1 MSIFPLAAPTGET
14 VQSIGTPELWT
25 ITIVGVIALIVFDF
39 IITRKP
45 HDVSMKEAI
54 GWSIF
59 YIALP
64 IIFGVWIWGQ
74 YGGEVGVNFYTGW
87 LVEKSLSVDNLFV
100 FIVIIGSFAVPRA
113 LQQRVLLVGVAGAL
127 VLRGIF
133 IAVGAKM
140 IEQFAATF
148 LVFGAILLLTAIK
161 VYRDAR
167 SEEDA
172 QVDVNKLA
180 VVRFIRRFWP
190 VTGEYH
196 GTKITW
202 KELGRRALTPLGLVM
217 ATIIGTDIVFAID
230 SIPAV
235 YGITSDPYLVFATN
249 AFALLGL
256 RALYF
261 VLEGALSKLVYLG
274 YGLSVI
280 LGFIGIKLVL
290 HWAHGVWPSVP
301 EIGSLFSLAFIVVV
315 LTVTTIVSLRAKP
328 LPAGTG
334 TEVGPSADP
343 DHGEPSS

>member
-1 MSIFPLAAPTGET
+1 MTELHTIATPQLWAITLISVVLLLA
-14 VQSIGTPELWT
+14 V
-25 ITIVGVIALIVFDF
+25 DF

-45 HDVSMKEAI
+45 HEVSMKEAV

-64 IIFGVWIWGQ
+64 LLFGVWVWNAHGSDI
-74 YGGEVGVNFYTGW
+74 GVKYYTGY

-113 LQQRVLLVGVAGAL
+113 LQQRVLLVGVIGAL
-127 VLRGIF
+127 ILRSIF
-133 IAVGAKM
+133 IVLGATL
-140 IEQFAATF
+140 IEKFAATF
-148 LVFGAILLLTAIK
+148 LLFGVILLATAVK
-161 VYRDAR
+161 VFRDAR
-167 SEEDA
+167 SDEDT
-172 QVDVNKLA
+172 QVDPNEMA

-196 GTKITW
+196 GTRVTW
-202 KELGRRALTPLGLVM
+202 KEMGRRALTPLGLVM

-235 YGITSDPYLVFATN
+235 YGITSDPYLVFVTN

-261 VLEGALSKLVYLG
+261 VLEGALSRLVYLG

-280 LGFIGIKLVL
+280 LGFIGVKLVL

-301 EIGSLFSLAFIVVV
+301 EIPTLFSLVFIIAV
-315 LTVTTIVSLRAKP
+315 LAVTTVVSLRASPKP
-328 LPAGTG
+328 ASP
-334 TEVGPSADP
+334 
-343 DHGEPSS
+343 EPQNP

>member
-1 MSIFPLAAPTGET
+1 MTELTT
-14 VQSIGTPELWT
+14 IGTPTLWT
-25 ITIVGVIALIVFDF
+25 ITILGVLVLLTFDF
-39 IITRKP
+39 IVTRKP
-45 HDVSMKEAI
+45 HEVSMKEAV

-64 IIFGVWIWGQ
+64 VVFGVWLWNE
-74 YGGEVGVNFYTGW
+74 YGSDTGVKYYTGY
-87 LVEKSLSVDNLFV
+87 LVEKSLSIDNLFV
-100 FIVIIGSFAVPRA
+100 FIIILSSFAVPRA

-133 IAVGAKM
+133 IWLGAAM

-148 LVFGAILLLTAIK
+148 LVFGVILLFTAVK

-172 QVDVNKLA
+172 HVDVNQLM
-180 VVRFIRRFWP
+180 VVRVIRRFWP
-190 VTGEYH
+190 VTADYH
-196 GTKITW
+196 GTRVTW
-202 KELGRRALTPLGLVM
+202 KEAGRRALTPLGLVM

-230 SIPAV
+230 SVPAV
-235 YGITSDPYLVFATN
+235 YGITADPYLVFVTN

-274 YGLSVI
+274 FGLAVI
-280 LGFIGIKLVL
+280 LGFIGVKLVL

-301 EIGSLFSLAFIVVV
+301 EIPTLFSLVFIVAT
-315 LTVTTIVSLRAKP
+315 LTVTTVVSLRRPRA
-328 LPAGTG
+328 
-334 TEVGPSADP
+334 VSD
-343 DHGEPSS
+343 

>member
-1 MSIFPLAAPTGET
+1 MNELTT
-14 VQSIGTPELWT
+14 IGTPTLWAAT
-25 ITIVGVIALIVFDF
+25 LIGVVLLLAFDF
-39 IITRKP
+39 VITRKP
-45 HDVSMKEAI
+45 HAVSMKEAV

-64 IIFGVWIWGQ
+64 VIFGVWVWASHGSDI
-74 YGGEVGVNFYTGW
+74 GVKYYTGY

-100 FIVIIGSFAVPRA
+100 FIVILASFAVPKE

-133 IAVGAKM
+133 IWLGAAL
-140 IEQFAATF
+140 IDRFALTF
-148 LVFGAILLLTAIK
+148 LVFGVILLVTAIK

-167 SEEDA
+167 SEEEAHIDPD
-172 QVDVNKLA
+172 QLA
-180 VVRFIRRFWP
+180 VVRLIRRFWP

-196 GTKITW
+196 GTRVTW
-202 KELGRRALTPLGLVM
+202 KEAGRRALTPLGLVM

-230 SIPAV
+230 SVPAV
-235 YGITSDPYLVFATN
+235 YGITADPYLVFVTN

-280 LGFIGIKLVL
+280 LAFIGVKLVL

-301 EIGSLFSLAFIVVV
+301 EIPTLFSLAFILVT
-315 LTVTTIVSLRAKP
+315 LAVTTVASLAASKRA
-328 LPAGTG
+328 T
-334 TEVGPSADP
+334 T
-343 DHGEPSS
+343 

>member
-1 MSIFPLAAPTGET
+1 MSHVALASEAAQSVE
-14 VQSIGTPELWT
+14 SIGTPQLWA
-25 ITIVGVIALIVFDF
+25 ITILGVILLLVFDF
-39 IITRKP
+39 IVTRKP
-45 HDVSMKEAI
+45 HDVSMKEAV
-54 GWSIF
+54 GWTIF

-64 IIFGVWIWGQ
+64 IIFGVWIWNE

-113 LQQRVLLVGVAGAL
+113 LQQRVLLVGVIGAL

-133 IAVGAKM
+133 IAVGATL
-140 IEQFAATF
+140 IEKFTATF
-148 LVFGAILLLTAIK
+148 LVFGAILLFTAIK

-172 QVDVNKLA
+172 HVDVDKLA

-190 VTGEYH
+190 VTPEYH
-196 GTKITW
+196 GTSITW
-202 KELGRRALTPLGLVM
+202 KEAGRRALTPLGLVM

-290 HWAHGVWPSVP
+290 HWAHGIWPSVP
-301 EIGSLFSLAFIVVV
+301 EISSLFSLAFIVLV

-328 LPAGTG
+328 KVEPAGA
-334 TEVGPSADP
+334 EEL
-343 DHGEPSS
+343 EP

>member
-1 MSIFPLAAPTGET
+1 MTELT
-14 VQSIGTPELWT
+14 SIGTPQLWA
-25 ITIVGVIALIVFDF
+25 ITLAGVVLLLAVDF

-45 HDVSMKEAI
+45 HEVSMKEAI

-64 IIFGVWIWGQ
+64 LMFGVWVWAEH
-74 YGGEVGVNFYTGW
+74 GGDTGVKYYTGY

-113 LQQRVLLVGVAGAL
+113 LQQRVLLVGVIGAL
-127 VLRGIF
+127 ILRGIF
-133 IAVGAKM
+133 IAVGAKL
-140 IEQFAATF
+140 IEQFTATF
-148 LVFGAILLLTAIK
+148 LVFGAILLVTAIK

-172 QVDVNKLA
+172 HVDVNQLM
-180 VVRFIRRFWP
+180 VVRVIRRFWP
-190 VTGEYH
+190 VTSEYH
-196 GTKITW
+196 GTKVLW
-202 KELGRRALTPLGLVM
+202 REAGKRALTPLGLVM

-235 YGITSDPYLVFATN
+235 YGITSDPYLVFVTN

-290 HWAHGVWPSVP
+290 HWAHGIWPGVP
-301 EIGSLFSLAFIVVV
+301 EIPTLFSLVFILVV
-315 LTVTTIVSLRAKP
+315 LAITTWVSLRAKP
-328 LPAGTG
+328 TLVTG
-334 TEVGPSADP
+334 TEP
-343 DHGEPSS
+343 

>member
-1 MSIFPLAAPTGET
+1 MSPLPLASTAVET
-14 VQSIGTPELWT
+14 VETIGTPALWAAS
-25 ITIVGVIALIVFDF
+25 IIGVVLLVIFDF
-39 IITRKP
+39 IVTRKP

-64 IIFGVWIWGQ
+64 IIFGVWIWNE
-74 YGGEVGVNFYTGW
+74 YGSEIGVNFYTGW

-100 FIVIIGSFAVPRA
+100 FIVIIGSFAVPRQ
-113 LQQRVLLVGVAGAL
+113 LQQRVLLVGVVGAL

-133 IAVGAKM
+133 IAVGAKL
-140 IEQFAATF
+140 IEQFAITF
-148 LVFGAILLLTAIK
+148 LVFGAILLFTAIK

-172 QVDVNKLA
+172 HVDVNKLA

-190 VTGEYH
+190 VTAEYH
-196 GTKITW
+196 GTKVFW
-202 KELGRRALTPLGLVM
+202 KEAGRRALTPLGLVM
-217 ATIIGTDIVFAID
+217 ATIIGTDVVFAID

-261 VLEGALSKLVYLG
+261 VIEGALSKLVYLG

-290 HWAHGVWPSVP
+290 HWAHGLWSWVP
-301 EIGSLFSLAFIVVV
+301 EISSLFSLAFIIVT
-315 LTVTTIVSLRAKP
+315 LTITTIVSLKAKP
-328 LPAGTG
+328 KELEPY
-334 TEVGPSADP
+334 EEADL
-343 DHGEPSS
+343 S